1 MIQITPHREIGP
13 IFGVFSSGARKPGTA
28 RPLWQRRERGPQTP
42 ENRTKPGTKPS
53 WLRAN
58 SASSAVSLTANHCLY
73 ALCENRS
80 LHAQSNFRLLI
91 VRLGAMGDILHA
103 LPAVTA
109 LRLAHPDWQ
118 IGWVVEPRWQPLLAA
133 CSTNAC
139 KSAAQPRGSAMPVVD
154 RLHFAPSR
162 DWKRHPFSANTRRAI
177 GALRRELRAAGYSAV
192 LDLQGAIRSAV
203 IARMSGCPRRIGEA
217 APREWPAQWLF
228 TERVVTHGAHVIE
241 QDLELASAVAGDT
254 LAANFAN
261 DSGLAEASVLANSA
275 PPLPAPLLPID
286 PEAEAWCANWLADT
300 FPAAAKPIA
309 LITPGA
315 GWGAKRWPPERYAAV
330 AGRLAERGLHVVVNA
345 GPGEEP
351 LAAAIASGSTVSLTA
366 TLPQLIALTRR
377 IALCIGGDT
386 GPLHLACALGRPV
399 VGIYGPTDPSRN
411 GPFGT
416 RARVLR
422 SPDSRRDHSRRAAPD
437 PGLLTIA
444 PDDVLRAA
452 DELLAEEVAR

>member
-1 MIQITPHREIGP
+1 MHT
-13 IFGVFSSGARKPGTA
+13 
-28 RPLWQRRERGPQTP
+28 
-42 ENRTKPGTKPS
+42 
-53 WLRAN
+53 
-58 SASSAVSLTANHCLY
+58 
-73 ALCENRS
+73 
-80 LHAQSNFRLLI
+80 QSTYRLLV

-109 LRLAHPDWQ
+109 LRQAHPDWQ

-133 CSTNAC
+133 SG
-139 KSAAQPRGSAMPVVD
+139 AASRGPAMPLID
-154 RLHFAPSR
+154 RLHSAAMGE
-162 DWKRHPFSANTRRAI
+162 WKRRPLSPRTASEVK
-177 GALRRELRAAGYSAV
+177 ALRRELHAMNYDAA
-192 LDLQGAIRSAV
+192 LDFQGAVRSAA
-203 IARMSGCPRRIGEA
+203 IGRMAGCPRCIGEA
-217 APREWPAQWLF
+217 APREFAARWLF
-228 TERVVTHGAHVIE
+228 TERVATRGTHVIE
-241 QDLELASAVAGDT
+241 QDMDLASAVAGDALSAADSLLPVDPDAECWCAT
-254 LAANFAN
+254 WLAAMFP
-261 DSGLAEASVLANSA
+261 GEARPV
-275 PPLPAPLLPID
+275 
-286 PEAEAWCANWLADT
+286 
-300 FPAAAKPIA
+300 A

-330 AGRLAERGLHVVVNA
+330 ARGLFDRGLHVLVNA

-351 LAAAIASGSTVSLTA
+351 LAEAIAAGGAAVSLTA

-386 GPLHLACALGRPV
+386 GPLHLACALSRPV

-444 PDDVLRAA
+444 PDDVLRATG
-452 DELLAEEVAR
+452 ELLAEERIG